1 MTTAKPVEITPR
13 AFTRREKTSIR
24 QDVKRFEK
32 IGRDHG
38 CVTMEDYARFVSDRL
53 KPNDQGGIS
62 PSSWGLIRGLA
73 VYFGEQLLYNT
84 TLARMA
90 ADFADEDPGVQLAI
104 DWHEGNPGGLLVD
117 RFAGQHVF
125 VPSIIL
131 ERLDESHRWP
141 VSLDEILDQIIDW
154 NHGYLFREEV
164 ETRFVIGEDIEPD
177 ASMAA

>member
-1 MTTAKPVEITPR
+1 MTMEKPVELVPR

-38 CVTMEDYARFVSDRL
+38 CVSMEDFAHFVSDRV
-53 KPNDQGGIS
+53 KSNSAGGLT
-62 PSSWGLIRGLA
+62 SSSKELIRGLA

-84 TLARMA
+84 TLARLA
-90 ADFADEDPGVQLAI
+90 VDFVDDDSTLRSAI
-104 DWHEGNPGGLLVD
+104 AWHEENPGGVLVD
-117 RFAGQHVF
+117 RFAGQSVF
-125 VPSIIL
+125 APSIIL

-164 ETRFVIGEDIEPD
+164 ETLFITGEDIEPD